1 MPVLHQVGLPQKLD
15 SGLAVLF
22 QDLRV
27 AEPTC
32 GLEGDLP
39 GAPGPRLMP
48 RRGSLPVI
56 HLSPPT
62 APSGV
67 EDAGCVSNCMP
78 LTSADAPDPTSA
90 PSSPAAPTRGFVH
103 SPYCFLLSATDWA
116 DPGTLGVEAPP
127 MMDLGLR
134 IAYTTPALGGIGP
147 LQRRKLLHG
156 ADLFYESSLLDA
168 WSPLPDHSP
177 NRPIR

>member
-1 MPVLHQVGLPQKLD
+1 
-15 SGLAVLF
+15 
-22 QDLRV
+22 
-27 AEPTC
+27 
-32 GLEGDLP
+32 
-39 GAPGPRLMP
+39 
-48 RRGSLPVI
+48 
-56 HLSPPT
+56 
-62 APSGV
+62 
-67 EDAGCVSNCMP
+67 MP
-78 LTSADAPDPTSA
+78 LTSADPPDPTSA

-103 SPYCFLLSATDWA
+103 SPYCFPLSATDWA

-156 ADLFYESSLLDA
+156 DDLFYEASLLDA

-177 NRPIR
+177 NRPIRTRGSPKGDPELQGECPHPKPWKRRRAQRGFAFYVCLHCHLEWRVVTPKALRRRPALPV